1 MNSSVSFEIFQW
13 SDKYDT
19 DIAIID
25 ELHRTLVALLNQLIG
40 HIAHQAGAPTLERV
54 FVQLKDYAL
63 FHFQSEEEIWARY
76 FQRDAWQLEH
86 QQTHARF
93 VEDLATLES
102 THQQLGV
109 SEVIAKVSSY
119 LTHWLAHHILESDKR
134 LAKAV
139 LAMEQGRP
147 LAEAKQLA
155 DQEMEGATKVL
166 IETLMNMADILA
178 QRTVQLMDE
187 VNARRALE
195 VKLKAATQAKS
206 AFLANISHEIRTPMN
221 TIVGMTHL
229 LLRRGDMSAEQSDKL
244 GRIAMAADHLMAVV
258 NDVLDLS
265 KIEAGKFELDNRR
278 FRSADLIA
286 RVTQMIA
293 GPIQDKGLA
302 LVVTADDLPYEL
314 VGDEMRLA
322 QILLNYLSNAVK
334 FTAQGSIT
342 LRADILEDD
351 GEALLIR
358 FTVEDTGIGIAAEQQ
373 GRLFELF
380 EQADGSTTRR
390 YGGTGLGLAINRHL
404 AELLGG
410 EVGLASQPD
419 VGSSFWATVRLRR
432 GQVHGAPAAANDGSD
447 GEAADAQL
455 AARHRGKRVLI
466 AEDNELNRVLVRE
479 ILAECALEL
488 AFAGNGREAVEMV
501 ARQDFDLILMDMQ
514 MPEMDGVQATMHIRQ
529 LPRGASLPIIAMT
542 GNAFGE
548 DREAC
553 FAAGMNDYLSK
564 PVLPENIYRTML
576 RWLDRAAGAPVS

>member
-1 MNSSVSFEIFQW
+1 MNMSLSFDIFQW
-13 SDKYDT
+13 NDKYDT
-19 DIAIID
+19 GIAIID
-25 ELHRTLVALLNQLIG
+25 EQHRKLVALLNELIG
-40 HIAHQAGAPTLERV
+40 HIAHQAGAPILERV
-54 FVQLKDYAL
+54 FAQLKDYAV
-63 FHFQSEEEIWARY
+63 FHFQSEEQIWARY
-76 FQRDAWQLEH
+76 FQRDTWALEH
-86 QQTHARF
+86 QATHARF

-109 SEVIAKVSSY
+109 GEVIAKVSSY
-119 LTHWLAHHILESDKR
+119 LTHWLAYHILENDKR

-139 LAMEQGRP
+139 LAMEQGRS
-147 LAEAKQLA
+147 LEEAKQVA
-155 DQEMEGATKVL
+155 DQQMEGATKVL
-166 IETLMNMADILA
+166 IDTLMNMADVLA

-195 VKLKAATQAKS
+195 IKLTAATQAKS
-206 AFLANISHEIRTPMN
+206 AFLANVSHEIRTPMN

-265 KIEAGKFELDNRR
+265 KIEAGKVELENRR

-334 FTAQGSIT
+334 FTAQGRIT
-342 LRADILEDD
+342 LRADIVEDD
-351 GEALLIR
+351 GEVLLIR

-432 GQVHGAPAAANDGSD
+432 GQVHGAPAAASDGSD

-466 AEDNELNRVLVRE
+466 AEDNELNRVLMRE

-488 AFAGNGREAVEMV
+488 AFATNGREAVEMV